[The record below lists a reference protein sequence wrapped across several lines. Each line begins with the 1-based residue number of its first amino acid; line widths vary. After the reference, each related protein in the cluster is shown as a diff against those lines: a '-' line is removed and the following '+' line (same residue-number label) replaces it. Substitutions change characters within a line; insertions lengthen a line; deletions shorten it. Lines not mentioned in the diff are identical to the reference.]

1 MELERNGTVAT
12 NYFTQMFSDD
22 DLGNPWICPN
32 ATNFYVDYNGCASAS
47 VVNCEA
53 AQGDVYAN
61 NATCNETSI
70 GLFFVNFRLVST
82 NLKAD
87 DYFSDG

>member
-12 NYFTQMFSDD
+12 KYFTQMFSTD

-32 ATNFYVDYNGCASAS
+32 ATTFEVHYNGAVSAN

-61 NATCNETSI
+61 NATCNGTSN
-70 GLFFVNFRLVST
+70 G
-82 NLKAD
+82 
-87 DYFSDG
+87 

>member
-32 ATNFYVDYNGCASAS
+32 ATNFYVDYNGRASAS

-70 GLFFVNFRLVST
+70 G
-82 NLKAD
+82 
-87 DYFSDG
+87 